1 MVLSEYIKELQ
12 KLYEQHGD
20 IPVAAAND
28 YAELYLTEPRYVEED
43 KKFCRYT
50 LAQYAEGQTVKC
62 IVV

>member
-20 IPVAAAND
+20 IPVAAVND

-43 KKFCRYT
+43 KKFCRFT
-50 LAQYAEGQTVKC
+50 LAQYAEGQKIRC

>member
-20 IPVAAAND
+20 IPVAAVND

-43 KKFCRYT
+43 KNFCRHD
-50 LAQYAEGQTVKC
+50 LAKFAEGQTIKC
-62 IVV
+62 ILV